1 MKQSLRVRIAVTL
14 GAVVSLILILSSV
27 TLVAGIHYHFNM
39 YQLES
44 GGAAGGAA
52 GWSSHLERA
61 VMQAIG
67 WTLLGSILIVVPV
80 SIWLGKKL
88 AGPLVRM
95 KYSAEMMARGQLG
108 TRTEV
113 QGEDEL
119 AALGL
124 ALNRLAD
131 QLQEQERLRIAMTE
145 NIAHELRTPLTTLKS
160 HLSALRDGIW
170 QPSPERY
177 RVCLDEIGRLIGLV
191 SDLEDLNAL
200 ESGDFGLSYTTV
212 RVGELLERCAE
223 LLSPAYAEKGVG
235 LRTEPVDDGLVMRAD
250 PDRMRQVLVNLL
262 SNALKATPAG
272 GKVVMSARPDNGQ
285 IRFSVKDTGAG
296 ITKEILPFIFERF
309 YRGDKSRNRKTGGR
323 GIGLAIVKALV
334 QAHQGEVWAVS
345 GDGPEAG
352 SEFVA
357 VIPQ

>member
-1 MKQSLRVRIAVTL
+1 MKHSLRIRIAVTL
-14 GAVVSLILILSSV
+14 AAVVSLILILSSV

-52 GWSSHLERA
+52 GWSSHLELA

-67 WTLLGSILIVVPV
+67 WTLFGSILIVVPV
-80 SIWLGKKL
+80 SILLGKKL

-95 KYSAEMMARGQLG
+95 KYSAEMMSRGHLG
-108 TRTEV
+108 VRTDI
-113 QGEDEL
+113 QGKDEL
-119 AALGL
+119 ASLGL
-124 ALNRLAD
+124 ALNRLAE

-200 ESGDFGLSYTTV
+200 ESGDFGLSCTTV
-212 RVGELLERCAE
+212 HVGELLERCAE

-235 LRTEPVDDGLVMRAD
+235 LRTELVDDDLVMQAD

-262 SNALKATPAG
+262 SNALKATPTG
-272 GKVVMSARPDNGQ
+272 GNVVMSASPANGGV
-285 IRFSVKDTGAG
+285 RFIVKDTGAG
-296 ITKEILPFIFERF
+296 IAERDLPFLFERF
-309 YRGDKSRNRKTGGR
+309 YRGDRSRNRKTGGR

-334 QAHQGEVWAVS
+334 QAHNGEVWAVS
-345 GDGPEAG
+345 GDSVSEG
-352 SEFVA
+352 SEFHV
-357 VIPQ
+357 VIPL